1 MLRLKWS
8 LVQALWSTVVWNII
22 IVVLLCVVDP
32 KNTYGAILAIAFAI
46 MLPLPLLYRWRQFYR
61 MYAIHRLFCKEFK
74 AEISI
79 GHKQAFKDRYDTGQW
94 PPFHLL
100 LDNDL
105 IVAANKYSDLQCYES
120 ILAEHFNYK
129 KYFGL
134 IVDCDVAA
142 SPLVNDF

>member
-32 KNTYGAILAIAFAI
+32 RNTYGAILAVAFAI
-46 MLPLPLLYRWRQFYR
+46 GLPLPFLYRWHQFYR

-74 AEISI
+74 AEINI
-79 GHKQAFKDRYDTGQW
+79 GHKQAFRDRYADSKW
-94 PPFHLL
+94 PAFHLL

-105 IVAANKYSDLQCYES
+105 VVASNNYSDLSSYEN
-120 ILAEHFNYK
+120 ILAEHFNYR

-134 IVDCDVAA
+134 IAECKIAA
-142 SPLVNDF
+142 LQA